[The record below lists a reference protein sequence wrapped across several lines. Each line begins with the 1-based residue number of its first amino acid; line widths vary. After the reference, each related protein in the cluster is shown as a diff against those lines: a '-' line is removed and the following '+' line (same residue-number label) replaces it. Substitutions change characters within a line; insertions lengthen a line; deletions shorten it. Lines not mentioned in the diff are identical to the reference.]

1 MPDFPN
7 YFDAGPSGQNALD
20 LFKGEWSC
28 RLPDETGLVASTGP
42 VRAFEDYRIEWFS
55 RAIGGFA
62 GKRVLELGPLEA
74 AHTYMVE
81 RAGAAEVVSIEANS
95 RAYLKC
101 LVIKEV
107 FGLHRAKFELGDFI
121 PYLSNTKET
130 FDIAI
135 ASGVLYHQKNPIELL
150 SLLAQH
156 CDTLLIW
163 THFYDRAGIEAK
175 PEVARYFDPEPAIA
189 TVAGYRHS
197 LFRKRYGE
205 ALEWKGFCGG
215 GAIDSCWL
223 PKSDIVGAVEHFGFR
238 VIDLSEESNA
248 NGPALLL
255 VARRK

>member
-1 MPDFPN
+1 MADFPN
-7 YFDAGPSGQNALD
+7 YFDAVPSAQNALD

-55 RAIGGFA
+55 RAIGGFK
-62 GKRVLELGPLEA
+62 GRRVLELGPLEA

-81 RAGAAEVVSIEANS
+81 RAGAAEIVSIEANS

-121 PYLSNTKET
+121 PYLSNTT
-130 FDIAI
+130 AAFDIAI
-135 ASGVLYHQKNPIELL
+135 ASGVLYHQKNPVELL
-150 SLLAQH
+150 SLLAKR
-156 CDTLLIW
+156 CETLLIW
-163 THFYDRAGIEAK
+163 THFYEREAIAARAAIAG
-175 PEVARYFDPEPAIA
+175 YFDPEPAIA
-189 TVAGYRHS
+189 TVAGYRHA
-197 LFRKRYGE
+197 LYRKRYGE

-223 PKSDIVGAVEHFGFR
+223 PKADIVGAVEHFGFR
-238 VIDLSEESNA
+238 VIDLREETNPH
-248 NGPALLL
+248 GPALLL
-255 VARRK
+255 AAQRR

>member
-1 MPDFPN
+1 MADFPN
-7 YFDAGPSGQNALD
+7 YFDAVPSAQNALD

-81 RAGAAEVVSIEANS
+81 RAGATEVVSIEANS

-107 FGLHRAKFELGDFI
+107 FGLHRAKFELGDFV
-121 PYLSNTKET
+121 PYLSNTKAS

-135 ASGVLYHQKNPIELL
+135 ASGVLYHQKNPVELL

-163 THFYDRAGIEAK
+163 THFFDRAAIEAK
-175 PEVARYFDPEPAIA
+175 PEVARYFDPEPAVA

-197 LFRKRYGE
+197 LYRKRYGE

-238 VIDLSEESNA
+238 VVDLLEETNA
-248 NGPALLL
+248 NGPAMLL
-255 VARRK
+255 AAQRK